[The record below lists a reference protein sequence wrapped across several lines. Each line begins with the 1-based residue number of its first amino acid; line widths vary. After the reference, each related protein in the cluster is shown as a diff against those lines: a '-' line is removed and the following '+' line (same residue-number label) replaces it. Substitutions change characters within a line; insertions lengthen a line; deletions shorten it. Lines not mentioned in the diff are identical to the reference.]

1 MHFADGTVPV
11 DYLGYVRRKYLWILG
26 GILLLIVLFIISI
39 SVGAVSIP
47 PYDVFLSLV
56 NGSIDRINS
65 ALHLGIPRFMSE
77 NASHKWD
84 AIIWNIRL
92 PQALAA
98 IVAGVGLS
106 VAGVAMQ
113 SILRNP
119 LGSPFTLGISNA
131 GAFGAAFSVVVLG
144 TGRMT
149 STVASAVVL
158 NNPYLTTIVAFVF
171 CMLATAVILAISRI
185 RGASP
190 EVMVLAGVALSSLFT
205 AATMFLQYFASDTQ
219 LAAVVFWT
227 FGDVGRINWQELGI
241 MAVVVA
247 AACVFFIAN
256 RWNYNSIDAGDETAK
271 GLGVNVEQVRDV
283 GMVVA
288 ALVSAVIVSFL
299 GVIGFVGLV
308 CPHMVRRVIGDD
320 QRYLIPGSCVMG
332 GILLLA
338 SDTVARIIVAPYVL
352 PVAVLT
358 AFMGAPVFIYLL
370 LRGYRR

>member
-1 MHFADGTVPV
+1 MHFADGTIPM
-11 DYLGYVRRKYLWILG
+11 DYMGYVRRKYLWILG
-26 GILLLIVLFIISI
+26 GIALLFLLLILSI

-56 NGSIDRINS
+56 NGIIDRIN
-65 ALHLGIPRFMSE
+65 ALLHPGVSTGVPG
-77 NASHKWD
+77 NWD
-84 AIIWNIRL
+84 LIIWNIRL

-98 IVAGVGLS
+98 IVAGAGLS

-119 LGSPFTLGISNA
+119 LGSPITLGITHA
-131 GAFGAAFSVVVLG
+131 GAFGAAFSVIVLG
-144 TGRMT
+144 TGQMQ
-149 STVASAVVL
+149 STVASAVTL
-158 NNPYLTTIVAFVF
+158 NNPYLTTIVAFAF
-171 CMLATAVILAISRI
+171 CLLATIVILLISRI

-190 EVMVLAGVALSSLFT
+190 EVMILTGVALSSLFT
-205 AATMFLQYFASDTQ
+205 AGTMFLQYFADDTQ

-227 FGDVGRINWQELGI
+227 FGDVGRITWQELWV
-241 MAVVVA
+241 MAFVVV

-256 RWNYNSIDAGDETAK
+256 RWNYNSIDAGDETAR
-271 GLGVNVEQVRDV
+271 GLGVNVERVRNV

-288 ALVSAVIVSFL
+288 TLVSAVIVSFL

-308 CPHMVRRVIGDD
+308 CPHMVRRIIGDD

-338 SDTVARIIVAPYVL
+338 SDTVARLIIAPYVL

>member
-1 MHFADGTVPV
+1 MHFADGTIPTG
-11 DYLGYVRRKYLWILG
+11 YLGYVRCKNLWILG
-26 GILLLIVLFIISI
+26 GIVLLFLLLIVSI

-47 PYDVFLSLV
+47 PYDVFFSLA
-56 NGSIDRINS
+56 NGITDRIN
-65 ALHLGIPRFMSE
+65 AFLHPGVVIEISNTDR
-77 NASHKWD
+77 
-84 AIIWNIRL
+84 IIWNIRL
-92 PQALAA
+92 PQALAG

-131 GAFGAAFSVVVLG
+131 GAFGAAVSVILLG
-144 TGRMT
+144 AGTMQ
-149 STVASAVVL
+149 STVADAVTI
-158 NNPYLTTIVAFVF
+158 NNPYLTTMVAFFF
-171 CMLATAVILAISRI
+171 CLLATAVILLISRI
-185 RGASP
+185 CGATP

-205 AATMFLQYFASDTQ
+205 AGTMFLQYFADDTQ

-227 FGDVGRINWQELGI
+227 FGDVGRASWQELGI
-241 MAVVVA
+241 MALVVLA
-247 AACVFFIAN
+247 ASVYFGAN
-256 RWNYNSIDAGDETAK
+256 RWNYNAIDAGDETAK
-271 GLGVNVEQVRDV
+271 GLGVSVERVRDL

-288 ALVSAVIVSFL
+288 ALVTAVIVSFL

-308 CPHMVRRVIGDD
+308 CPHMVRRLIGDD

-338 SDTVARIIVAPYVL
+338 SDTVARIIVAPYIL

-358 AFMGAPVFIYLL
+358 AFLGAPAFIYLL
-370 LRGYRR
+370 IRGYRR

>member
-1 MHFADGTVPV
+1 MHFADGVIPE
-11 DYLGYVRRKYLWILG
+11 DYLGYVRHKYLWILG
-26 GILLLIVLFIISI
+26 GIILLFILLVVSI
-39 SVGAVSIP
+39 SVGAAGVP
-47 PYDVFLSLV
+47 PYDVFLSIV
-56 NGSIDRINS
+56 GGTIDRIS
-65 ALHLGIPRFMSE
+65 ALLYSTAIPAEELSSTDR
-77 NASHKWD
+77 
-84 AIIWNIRL
+84 IVWNIRL

-98 IVAGVGLS
+98 IVAGIGLS

-131 GAFGAAFSVVVLG
+131 GAFGAAVSVILLG
-144 TGRMT
+144 TGQMH
-149 STVASAVVL
+149 STVADAFTL
-158 NNPYLTTIVAFVF
+158 NNPYLTTIVAFIF
-171 CMLATAVILAISRI
+171 CLIATAVILLISRV

-190 EVMVLAGVALSSLFT
+190 EVMVLAGVAISSLFT
-205 AATMFLQYFASDTQ
+205 AGTMFLQYFADDTQ

-227 FGDVGRINWQELGI
+227 FGDVSRAGWQELGL
-241 MAVVVA
+241 MALVVA
-247 AACVFFIAN
+247 GATLYFVAN
-256 RWNYNSIDAGDETAK
+256 RWNYNAIDAGDETAK
-271 GLGVNVEQVRDV
+271 GLGVNVEAVRNI

-308 CPHMVRRVIGDD
+308 CPHMVRRLIGDD
-320 QRYLIPGSCVMG
+320 QRFLIPGSCVMG

-358 AFMGAPVFIYLL
+358 AFLGAPTFIYLL

>member
-1 MHFADGTVPV
+1 MHFADGVIPE
-11 DYLGYVRRKYLWILG
+11 DYLGYVRHKYLWILG
-26 GILLLIVLFIISI
+26 GIILLFILLVVSI
-39 SVGAVSIP
+39 SVGAAGVP

-56 NGSIDRINS
+56 NGTIDRITVF
-65 ALHLGIPRFMSE
+65 LHSTAIPAEELSSTDR
-77 NASHKWD
+77 
-84 AIIWNIRL
+84 IVWNIRL

-98 IVAGVGLS
+98 IVAGIGLS

-131 GAFGAAFSVVVLG
+131 GAFGAAVSVILLG
-144 TGRMT
+144 TGQMH
-149 STVASAVVL
+149 SSVADAVTVS
-158 NNPYLTTIVAFVF
+158 NPYLTTIVAFFF
-171 CMLATAVILAISRI
+171 CLIATAVILLISRV

-190 EVMVLAGVALSSLFT
+190 EVMVLAGVAISSLFT
-205 AATMFLQYFASDTQ
+205 AGTMFLQYFADDTQ

-227 FGDVGRINWQELGI
+227 FGDVSRAGWQELGL
-241 MAVVVA
+241 MALVVA
-247 AACVFFIAN
+247 GATLYFVAN
-256 RWNYNSIDAGDETAK
+256 RWNYNAIDAGDETAK
-271 GLGVNVEQVRDV
+271 GLGVNVEAIRNV

-308 CPHMVRRVIGDD
+308 CPHMVRRLIGDD
-320 QRYLIPGSCVMG
+320 QRFLIPGSCVMG

-358 AFMGAPVFIYLL
+358 AFLGAPTFIYLL

>member
-1 MHFADGTVPV
+1 VHFADGVIPK
-11 DYLGYVRRKYLWILG
+11 DYLGYVRHKYLWILG
-26 GILLLIVLFIISI
+26 GIILLFILLVVSI
-39 SVGAVSIP
+39 SVGAAGIP
-47 PYDVFLSLV
+47 PYDVFLSIV
-56 NGSIDRINS
+56 GGTIDRIS
-65 ALHLGIPRFMSE
+65 ALLHSTAIPAEELSTTDR
-77 NASHKWD
+77 
-84 AIIWNIRL
+84 IVWNIRL

-98 IVAGVGLS
+98 IVAGIGLS

-131 GAFGAAFSVVVLG
+131 GAFGAAVSVILLG
-144 TGRMT
+144 TGQMH
-149 STVASAVVL
+149 STVADAFTL
-158 NNPYLTTIVAFVF
+158 NNPYLTTIVAFIF
-171 CMLATAVILAISRI
+171 CLIATAVILLISRV

-190 EVMVLAGVALSSLFT
+190 EVMVLAGVAISSLFT
-205 AATMFLQYFASDTQ
+205 AGTMFLQYFADDTQ

-227 FGDVGRINWQELGI
+227 FGDVSRAGWQELGL
-241 MAVVVA
+241 MALVVA
-247 AACVFFIAN
+247 GATLYFVAN
-256 RWNYNSIDAGDETAK
+256 RWNYNAIDAGDETAK
-271 GLGVNVEQVRDV
+271 GLGVNVEAIRNV

-308 CPHMVRRVIGDD
+308 CPHMVRRLIGDD
-320 QRYLIPGSCVMG
+320 QRFLIPGSCVMG

-358 AFMGAPVFIYLL
+358 AFLGAPTFIYLL

>member
-1 MHFADGTVPV
+1 MHFADGTIPI
-11 DYLGYVRRKYLWILG
+11 DYLGYVRKKHLWILG
-26 GILLLIVLFIISI
+26 GIILLFLLLIASI
-39 SVGAVSIP
+39 SVGAVNIP
-47 PYDVFLSLV
+47 PYEVFLSIV
-56 NGSIDRINS
+56 NGIVDRVNALLHPGAAVS
-65 ALHLGIPRFMSE
+65 ASNTDL
-77 NASHKWD
+77 
-84 AIIWNIRL
+84 IIWNIRL

-98 IVAGVGLS
+98 IVAGIGLS
-106 VAGVAMQ
+106 VAGIAMQ

-131 GAFGAAFSVVVLG
+131 GAFGAAVSVILLG
-144 TGRMT
+144 TGQMH
-149 STVASAVVL
+149 STVADAVTL
-158 NNPYLTTIVAFVF
+158 NNPYVTTMVAFIF
-171 CMLATAVILAISRI
+171 CLLATAVILLISRI

-205 AATMFLQYFASDTQ
+205 AGTMFLQYFASDAQ

-227 FGDVGRINWQELGI
+227 FGDVGRANWQELGI
-241 MAVVVA
+241 MAFITVA
-247 AACVFFIAN
+247 ALLYFVAN
-256 RWNYNSIDAGDETAK
+256 RWNYNAIDAGDETAK
-271 GLGVNVEQVRDV
+271 GLGVSVEAVRDI

-308 CPHMVRRVIGDD
+308 CPHMVRRLIGDD

-338 SDTVARIIVAPYVL
+338 SDTVARIIVAPYIL

-358 AFMGAPVFIYLL
+358 AFLGAPVFIYLL

>member
-1 MHFADGTVPV
+1 MHFEDGVIPT
-11 DYLGYVRRKYLWILG
+11 DYLGYVRKKHLWILG
-26 GILLLIVLFIISI
+26 GVALLFILLIASI
-39 SVGAVSIP
+39 SVGAVNIP

-56 NGSIDRINS
+56 NGVVDRISLLLNPGTV
-65 ALHLGIPRFMSE
+65 LD
-77 NASHKWD
+77 ASNTD
-84 AIIWNIRL
+84 RIIWNIRL

-98 IVAGVGLS
+98 IVAGIGLS

-131 GAFGAAFSVVVLG
+131 GAFGAAVSVILLG
-144 TGRMT
+144 TGQMH
-149 STVASAVVL
+149 SSVADAVTVS
-158 NNPYLTTIVAFVF
+158 NPYLTTIVAFFF
-171 CMLATAVILAISRI
+171 CLIATAVILLISRI
-185 RGASP
+185 RGTSP
-190 EVMVLAGVALSSLFT
+190 EVMVLAGVAISSLFT
-205 AATMFLQYFASDTQ
+205 AGTMFLQYFADDTQ

-227 FGDVGRINWQELGI
+227 FGDVSRAGWQELGL
-241 MAVVVA
+241 MALVVA
-247 AACVFFIAN
+247 GATLYFVAN
-256 RWNYNSIDAGDETAK
+256 RWNYNAIDAGDETAK
-271 GLGVNVEQVRDV
+271 GLGVNVEAIRNV

-308 CPHMVRRVIGDD
+308 CPHMVRRLIGDD
-320 QRYLIPGSCVMG
+320 QRFLIPGSCVMG

-358 AFMGAPVFIYLL
+358 AFLGAPTFIYLL

>member
-1 MHFADGTVPV
+1 MHFADGVIPE
-11 DYLGYVRRKYLWILG
+11 DYLGYVRHKYLWILG
-26 GILLLIVLFIISI
+26 GIILLFILLVVSI
-39 SVGAVSIP
+39 SVGAAGIP
-47 PYDVFLSLV
+47 PYDVFLSIV
-56 NGSIDRINS
+56 NGTIDRIS
-65 ALHLGIPRFMSE
+65 ALLHSTAIPAEELSSTDR
-77 NASHKWD
+77 
-84 AIIWNIRL
+84 IVWNIRL

-98 IVAGVGLS
+98 IVAGIGLS

-131 GAFGAAFSVVVLG
+131 GAFGAAVSVILLG
-144 TGRMT
+144 TGQMH
-149 STVASAVVL
+149 SSVADAVTVS
-158 NNPYLTTIVAFVF
+158 NPYLTTIVAFFF
-171 CMLATAVILAISRI
+171 CLIATAVILLISRV

-190 EVMVLAGVALSSLFT
+190 EVMVLAGVAISSLFT
-205 AATMFLQYFASDTQ
+205 AGTMFLQYFADDTQ

-227 FGDVGRINWQELGI
+227 FGDVSRAGWQELGL
-241 MAVVVA
+241 MALVVA
-247 AACVFFIAN
+247 GATLYFVAN
-256 RWNYNSIDAGDETAK
+256 RWNYNAIDAGDETAK
-271 GLGVNVEQVRDV
+271 GLGVNVEAIRNV

-308 CPHMVRRVIGDD
+308 CPHMVRRLIGDD
-320 QRYLIPGSCVMG
+320 QRFLIPGSCVMG

-358 AFMGAPVFIYLL
+358 AFLGAPTFIYLL

>member
-1 MHFADGTVPV
+1 MHFADGTVPRE
-11 DYLGYVRRKYLWILG
+11 YLGYVRRKHLWILG
-26 GILLLIVLFIISI
+26 GIALLFILLVVSI
-39 SVGAVSIP
+39 SVGAAGVPI
-47 PYDVFLSLV
+47 YDVFLSIV
-56 NGSIDRINS
+56 NGTADRIFVFLNPGATMNVS
-65 ALHLGIPRFMSE
+65 NVDRIV
-77 NASHKWD
+77 
-84 AIIWNIRL
+84 WNIRL

-131 GAFGAAFSVVVLG
+131 GAFGAAVSVILLG
-144 TGRMT
+144 TGQMH
-149 STVASAVVL
+149 SSVANAVTL
-158 NNPYLTTIVAFVF
+158 NNPYLTTVVAFIF
-171 CMLATAVILAISRI
+171 CLLATAVILIISRV

-205 AATMFLQYFASDTQ
+205 AGTMFLQFFASDTQ

-227 FGDVGRINWQELGI
+227 FGDVSRAGWQELGI
-241 MAVVVA
+241 MTFVVA
-247 AACVFFIAN
+247 AASIFFLAN
-256 RWNYNSIDAGDETAK
+256 RWNYNAIDAGDETAK
-271 GLGVNVEQVRDV
+271 GLGVSVEAVRNI

-308 CPHMVRRVIGDD
+308 CPHMVRRLIGDD
-320 QRYLIPGSCVMG
+320 QRYLIPGSCVAG
-332 GILLLA
+332 GILLLG
-338 SDTVARIIVAPYVL
+338 SDTVARIIVAPYIL

-358 AFMGAPVFIYLL
+358 AFLGAPVFIYLL

>member
-1 MHFADGTVPV
+1 MHFADGAIPAE
-11 DYLGYVRRKYLWILG
+11 YLGYVRKKNLWILAG
-26 GILLLIVLFIISI
+26 AVLLFLLLIVSI

-47 PYDVFLSLV
+47 PYDVFLSLM
-56 NGSIDRINS
+56 NGTIDRIN
-65 ALHLGIPRFMSE
+65 ALLHPGTALTVSNTDLIV
-77 NASHKWD
+77 
-84 AIIWNIRL
+84 WNIRL

-131 GAFGAAFSVVVLG
+131 GAFGAAVSVILLG
-144 TGRMT
+144 AGEMH
-149 STVASAVVL
+149 SSVANAVTL
-158 NNPYLTTIVAFVF
+158 NNPYLTTMVAFAF
-171 CMLATAVILAISRI
+171 CLLATAVILLISRI

-205 AATMFLQYFASDTQ
+205 AGTMFLQYFADDAQ

-227 FGDVGRINWQELGI
+227 FGDVGRASWQELGI
-241 MAVVVA
+241 MALVTIA
-247 AACVFFIAN
+247 ATLFFVAN
-256 RWNYNSIDAGDETAK
+256 RWNYNAIDAGDETAK
-271 GLGVNVEQVRDV
+271 GLGVSVERVRDI
-283 GMVVA
+283 GMIVA

-308 CPHMVRRVIGDD
+308 CPHIVRRLIGDD

-332 GILLLA
+332 GVLLLA
-338 SDTVARIIVAPYVL
+338 SDTVARVIVAPYIL

-358 AFMGAPVFIYLL
+358 AFLGAPVFIYLL
-370 LRGYRR
+370 LAGYRR

>member
-1 MHFADGTVPV
+1 VHFADGTVPL
-11 DYLGYVRRKYLWILG
+11 DYLGYVRRKHLWIIG
-26 GILLLIVLFIISI
+26 GVAFLCLLLIVSI

-47 PYDVFLSLV
+47 AYDVFLVLV
-56 NGSIDRINS
+56 NGSVDRING
-65 ALHLGIPRFMSE
+65 ALHLGIPHMAESG
-77 NASHKWD
+77 SQKWD
-84 AIIWNIRL
+84 AIVWNIRL

-98 IVAGVGLS
+98 VVAGVGLS

-131 GAFGAAFSVVVLG
+131 GAFGAAVSVVLLG

-149 STVASAVVL
+149 STIASAVVL
-158 NNPYLTTIVAFVF
+158 NNPYLTTMVAFVF
-171 CMLATAVILAISRI
+171 CLLATAVILLISKI

-205 AATMFLQYFASDTQ
+205 AGTMFLQYFADDTQ

-241 MAVVVA
+241 MTAVVA
-247 AACVFFIAN
+247 AACIYFIAN

-271 GLGVNVEQVRDV
+271 GLGVNVEWVRNA

-308 CPHMVRRVIGDD
+308 CPHMVRRIIGDD

-332 GILLLA
+332 AILLLA
-338 SDTVARIIVAPYVL
+338 SDTVARVIVAPYVL
-352 PVAVLT
+352 PVAILT

>member
-1 MHFADGTVPV
+1 MHFADGAIPT
-11 DYLGYVRRKYLWILG
+11 DYLGYVRRKHFWILG
-26 GILLLIVLFIISI
+26 GVVLLFLLLIVSI

-56 NGSIDRINS
+56 NGTVDRINAFFHPGTAVS
-65 ALHLGIPRFMSE
+65 VSSTDRIV
-77 NASHKWD
+77 
-84 AIIWNIRL
+84 WNIRL

-98 IVAGVGLS
+98 IVAGIGLS

-131 GAFGAAFSVVVLG
+131 GAFGAAVSVILLG
-144 TGRMT
+144 SGEMH
-149 STVASAVVL
+149 STVADAVTL
-158 NNPYLTTIVAFVF
+158 NNPYLTTMVAFVF
-171 CMLATAVILAISRI
+171 CLLATIVILLISRI
-185 RGASP
+185 RGTTP

-205 AATMFLQYFASDTQ
+205 AGTMFLQYFASDAQ

-227 FGDVGRINWQELGI
+227 FGDVGRANWQELSI
-241 MAVVVA
+241 MAIVVA
-247 AACVFFIAN
+247 VATLYFIAN
-256 RWNYNSIDAGDETAK
+256 RWNYNAIDAGDETAK
-271 GLGVNVEQVRDV
+271 GLGVSVERIRDI

-308 CPHMVRRVIGDD
+308 CPHMVRRLIGDD

-338 SDTVARIIVAPYVL
+338 SDTVARVIVAPYIL

-358 AFMGAPVFIYLL
+358 AFLGAPVFIYLL
-370 LRGYRR
+370 LVGYRR

>member
-1 MHFADGTVPV
+1 MHFADGAIPA
-11 DYLGYVRRKYLWILG
+11 DYLGYVRKKHLWILG
-26 GILLLIVLFIISI
+26 GIVLLFLLLIVSI
-39 SVGAVSIP
+39 SVGAVSIS

-56 NGSIDRINS
+56 NGTVDRIN
-65 ALHLGIPRFMSE
+65 AFLHPGTAT
-77 NASHKWD
+77 NASNTD
-84 AIIWNIRL
+84 LIVWNIRL

-98 IVAGVGLS
+98 IVAGIGLS

-131 GAFGAAFSVVVLG
+131 GAFGAAVSVILLG
-144 TGRMT
+144 SGEMH
-149 STVASAVVL
+149 STVADAVTL
-158 NNPYLTTIVAFVF
+158 NNPYVTTMVAFIF
-171 CMLATAVILAISRI
+171 CLLATAVILLISRI
-185 RGASP
+185 RGTSP

-205 AATMFLQYFASDTQ
+205 AGTMFLQYFASDAQ

-227 FGDVGRINWQELGI
+227 FGDVGRANWQELGI
-241 MAVVVA
+241 MALVVA
-247 AACVFFIAN
+247 AATLYFIAN
-256 RWNYNSIDAGDETAK
+256 RWNYNAIDAGDETAK
-271 GLGVNVEQVRDV
+271 GLGVSVERIRDI

-308 CPHMVRRVIGDD
+308 CPHMVRRLIGDD

-338 SDTVARIIVAPYVL
+338 SDTVARVIVAPYIL

-358 AFMGAPVFIYLL
+358 AFLGAPVFIYLL

>member
-1 MHFADGTVPV
+1 MHFADGVIPK
-11 DYLGYVRRKYLWILG
+11 DYLGYVRKKHLWILG
-26 GILLLIVLFIISI
+26 GIVLLFLLLIVSI
-39 SVGAVSIP
+39 SVGAVGIP
-47 PYDVFLSLV
+47 PSEVFLSIV
-56 NGSIDRINS
+56 NGIIDRID
-65 ALHLGIPRFMSE
+65 AFIHPGTV
-77 NASHKWD
+77 ASVSSTD
-84 AIIWNIRL
+84 RIVWNIRL

-98 IVAGVGLS
+98 IVAGIGLS

-131 GAFGAAFSVVVLG
+131 GAFGAAVSVILLG
-144 TGRMT
+144 AGEMH
-149 STVASAVVL
+149 STVADAVTL
-158 NNPYLTTIVAFVF
+158 NNPYLTTMVAFVF
-171 CMLATAVILAISRI
+171 CLLATAVILLISRI

-205 AATMFLQYFASDTQ
+205 AGTMFLQYFADDTQ

-227 FGDVGRINWQELGI
+227 FGDVGRANWQELGI
-241 MAVVVA
+241 MALVTI
-247 AACVFFIAN
+247 AACLFFIAN
-256 RWNYNSIDAGDETAK
+256 RWNYNAIDAGDETAK
-271 GLGVNVEQVRDV
+271 GLGVSVERVRDI

-308 CPHMVRRVIGDD
+308 CPHMVRRLIGDD

-332 GILLLA
+332 GVLLLA
-338 SDTVARIIVAPYVL
+338 SDTVARVIVAPYIL

-358 AFMGAPVFIYLL
+358 AFLGAPVFIYLL
-370 LRGYRR
+370 LAGYRR

>member
-1 MHFADGTVPV
+1 MHFADGVIPE
-11 DYLGYVRRKYLWILG
+11 DYLGYVRHKYLWILG
-26 GILLLIVLFIISI
+26 GIILLFILLVVSI
-39 SVGAVSIP
+39 SVGAAGIP

-56 NGSIDRINS
+56 NGTIDRIS
-65 ALHLGIPRFMSE
+65 ALLHSTAIPAEELSSTDR
-77 NASHKWD
+77 
-84 AIIWNIRL
+84 IVWNIRL

-98 IVAGVGLS
+98 IVAGIGLS

-131 GAFGAAFSVVVLG
+131 GAFGAAVSVILLG
-144 TGRMT
+144 TGQMH
-149 STVASAVVL
+149 SSVADAVTVS
-158 NNPYLTTIVAFVF
+158 NPYLTTIVAFFF
-171 CMLATAVILAISRI
+171 CLIATAVILLISRV

-190 EVMVLAGVALSSLFT
+190 EVMVLAGVAISSLFT
-205 AATMFLQYFASDTQ
+205 AGTMFLQYFADDTQ

-227 FGDVGRINWQELGI
+227 FGDVSRAGWQELGL
-241 MAVVVA
+241 MALVVA
-247 AACVFFIAN
+247 GTTLYFVAN
-256 RWNYNSIDAGDETAK
+256 RWNYNAIDAGDETAK
-271 GLGVNVEQVRDV
+271 GLGVNVEAIRNV

-308 CPHMVRRVIGDD
+308 CPHMVRRLIGDD
-320 QRYLIPGSCVMG
+320 QRFLIPGSCVMG

-358 AFMGAPVFIYLL
+358 AFLGAPTFIYLL

>member
-1 MHFADGTVPV
+1 MHFADGVIPE
-11 DYLGYVRRKYLWILG
+11 DYLGYVRHKYLWILG
-26 GILLLIVLFIISI
+26 GIILLFILLVVSI
-39 SVGAVSIP
+39 SVGAAGIP

-56 NGSIDRINS
+56 NGTIDRIS
-65 ALHLGIPRFMSE
+65 ALLHSTAIPAEELSSTDR
-77 NASHKWD
+77 
-84 AIIWNIRL
+84 IVWNIRL

-98 IVAGVGLS
+98 IVAGIGLS

-131 GAFGAAFSVVVLG
+131 GAFGAAVSVILLG
-144 TGRMT
+144 TGQMH
-149 STVASAVVL
+149 SSVADAVTVS
-158 NNPYLTTIVAFVF
+158 NPYLTTIVAFFF
-171 CMLATAVILAISRI
+171 CLIATAVILLISRV

-190 EVMVLAGVALSSLFT
+190 EVMVLAGVAISSLFT
-205 AATMFLQYFASDTQ
+205 AGTMFLQYFADDTQ

-227 FGDVGRINWQELGI
+227 FGDVSRAGWQELGL
-241 MAVVVA
+241 MALVVA
-247 AACVFFIAN
+247 GATLYFVAN
-256 RWNYNSIDAGDETAK
+256 RWNYNAIDAGDETAK
-271 GLGVNVEQVRDV
+271 GLGVNVEAMRNI

-308 CPHMVRRVIGDD
+308 CPHMVRRLIGDD
-320 QRYLIPGSCVMG
+320 QRFLIPGSCVMG

-358 AFMGAPVFIYLL
+358 AFLGAPTFIYLL

>member
-1 MHFADGTVPV
+1 VHFADGVIPK
-11 DYLGYVRRKYLWILG
+11 DYLGYVRHKYLWILG
-26 GILLLIVLFIISI
+26 GIILLFILLVVSI
-39 SVGAVSIP
+39 SVGAAGIP
-47 PYDVFLSLV
+47 PYDVFLSIV
-56 NGSIDRINS
+56 GGTIDRIS
-65 ALHLGIPRFMSE
+65 ALLHSTAIPAEELSTTDR
-77 NASHKWD
+77 
-84 AIIWNIRL
+84 IVWNIRL

-98 IVAGVGLS
+98 IVAGIGLS

-131 GAFGAAFSVVVLG
+131 GAFGAAVSVILLG
-144 TGRMT
+144 TGQMH
-149 STVASAVVL
+149 STVADAFTL
-158 NNPYLTTIVAFVF
+158 NNPYLTTIVAFIF
-171 CMLATAVILAISRI
+171 CLIATAVILLISRV

-190 EVMVLAGVALSSLFT
+190 EVMVLAGVAISSLFT
-205 AATMFLQYFASDTQ
+205 AGTMFLQYFADDTQ

-227 FGDVGRINWQELGI
+227 FGDVSRAGWQELGL
-241 MAVVVA
+241 MALVVA
-247 AACVFFIAN
+247 GATLYFVAN
-256 RWNYNSIDAGDETAK
+256 RWNYNAIDAGDETAK
-271 GLGVNVEQVRDV
+271 GLGVNVEAVRNI

-308 CPHMVRRVIGDD
+308 CPHMVRRLIGDD
-320 QRYLIPGSCVMG
+320 QRFLIPGSCVMG

-358 AFMGAPVFIYLL
+358 AFLGAPTFIYLL